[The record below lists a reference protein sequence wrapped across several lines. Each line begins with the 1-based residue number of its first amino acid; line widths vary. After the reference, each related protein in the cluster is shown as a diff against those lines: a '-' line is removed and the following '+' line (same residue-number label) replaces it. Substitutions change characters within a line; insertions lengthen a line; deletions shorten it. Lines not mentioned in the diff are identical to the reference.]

1 MAAYAI
7 INNNVIVNVIEWDG
21 ITVFDAGKNNIVAAL
36 DKLPQG
42 AAFPPTQ
49 IDQPTDIQLLQQN
62 VAAIKVKVGA

>member
-21 ITVFDAGKNNIVAAL
+21 VAIFDAGKNNAVVPL

-42 AAFPPTQ
+42 AAFPPSV
-49 IDQPTDIQLLQQN
+49 PVELTDTAKLQQD